1 MDRVGER
8 PERPR
13 LLLSSDR
20 GGGDRREAEKGAE
33 GGRVHARQVDW
44 VSSGNGRNKSD
55 ESARETEFQYMELG
69 VIGGLEEILWG

>member
-1 MDRVGER
+1 MDRVGETA
-8 PERPR
+8 R
-13 LLLSSDR
+13 LPPPLI
-20 GGGDRREAEKGAE
+20 GRREAEKGGGAAR
-33 GGRVHARQVDW
+33 GRVHARQVDW